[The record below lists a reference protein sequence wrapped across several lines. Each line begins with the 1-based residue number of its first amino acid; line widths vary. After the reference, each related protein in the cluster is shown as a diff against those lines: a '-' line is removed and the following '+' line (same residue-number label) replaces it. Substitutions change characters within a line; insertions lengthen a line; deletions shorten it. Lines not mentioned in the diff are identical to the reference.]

1 MQNNIST
8 KIKKEAGLIYRFAA
22 MIIRLIFRI
31 NGGLAIKGRENIPL
45 EGGVIIAFNHI
56 SFLDPLLA
64 GAALP
69 RRATFMARRELFDFP
84 ILGWM
89 AKHYALPV
97 DMERLLPSTV
107 KQSIRR
113 LREGGVVV
121 IFPEGMRSKTGELLE
136 AGQGVGMIALHGN
149 VPIVPALITGSNL
162 ALPFNA
168 KWLKRAKVSV
178 IFGEPIYPSKEKTTD
193 RRHDLYKD
201 VSDKVMSNI
210 GELKKKY
217 PS

>member
-1 MQNNIST
+1 M
-8 KIKKEAGLIYRFAA
+8 IYRFAA
-22 MIIRLIFRI
+22 LMIRLIFRI
-31 NGGLAIKGRENIPL
+31 NGGLVVKGRENIPL

-69 RRATFMARRELFDFP
+69 RRATFMARRELFNVP
-84 ILGWM
+84 VLGWM

-97 DMERLLPSTV
+97 DLERLLPSTV
-107 KQSIRR
+107 KKSIRK

-136 AGQGVGMIALHGN
+136 AGQGVGMIALHGS

-168 KWLKRAKVSV
+168 KWLKKAKVSV
-178 IFGEPIYPSKEKTTD
+178 IFGRPIYPSKAEITE
-193 RRHDLYKD
+193 RSHSSYKD
-201 VSDKVMSNI
+201 ISDKVMSNI
-210 GELKKKY
+210 GELKKRY
-217 PS
+217 A

>member
-1 MQNNIST
+1 MQNNISK

-22 MIIRLIFRI
+22 LLIRLIFRI
-31 NGGLAIKGRENIPL
+31 NGGLDIKGRENIPL
-45 EGGVIIAFNHI
+45 EGGVVIAFNHI

-69 RRATFMARRELFDFP
+69 RRATFMARRELFEVP
-84 ILGWM
+84 VLGWM

-97 DMERLLPSTV
+97 DLDRLLPSTI
-107 KQSIRR
+107 KQSVKK

-149 VPIVPALITGSNL
+149 VPIVPALVTGSNE
-162 ALPFNA
+162 ALPFDA
-168 KWLKRAKVSV
+168 RWLKRARISV
-178 IFGEPIYPSKEKTTD
+178 IFDRPIYLSKAEMTD
-193 RRHDLYKD
+193 RSHSLYKEL
-201 VSDKVMSNI
+201 SDKVMSNI
-210 GELKKKY
+210 GGLKKRY
-217 PS
+217 A

>member
-1 MQNNIST
+1 VKNKLSK
-8 KIKKEAGLIYRFAA
+8 KIKKEMGLIYRFAA
-22 MIIRLIFRI
+22 LIIRLIFRI
-31 NGGLAIKGRENIPL
+31 NGGLVIKGRENIPL

-64 GAALP
+64 GAVLP
-69 RRATFMARRELFDFP
+69 RRATFMARRELFEVP
-84 ILGWM
+84 VLGWM

-97 DMERLLPSTV
+97 DMDRLLPSTV

-113 LREGGVVV
+113 LRNGGVVV

-149 VPIVPALITGSNL
+149 VPIVPALITGSNA

-168 KWLKRAKVSV
+168 RWLKRAKVSV
-178 IFGEPIYPSKEKTTD
+178 IFDRPIYLSKTEITG
-193 RRHDLYKD
+193 RRHSLYKD
-201 VSDKVMSNI
+201 ISDKVMSNI
-210 GELKKKY
+210 GGLKKRY
-217 PS
+217 A